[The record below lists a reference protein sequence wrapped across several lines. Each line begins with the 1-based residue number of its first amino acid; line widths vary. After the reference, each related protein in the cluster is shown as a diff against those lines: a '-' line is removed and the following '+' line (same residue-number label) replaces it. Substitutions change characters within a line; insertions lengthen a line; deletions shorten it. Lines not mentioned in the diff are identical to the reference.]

1 MDAMGFQLHAKI
13 TIPHLKG
20 RDNYYTEEQLEGT
33 LYSYPRYFAEILD
46 NLSKEPSTSMMG
58 HTTTSNFMKKYY
70 ANDFEL
76 EDMKKLVTTGGA
88 SESTTIINPLKAP
101 GKAILEQL
109 MLMIHNL

>member
-1 MDAMGFQLHAKI
+1 
-13 TIPHLKG
+13 
-20 RDNYYTEEQLEGT
+20 
-33 LYSYPRYFAEILD
+33 
-46 NLSKEPSTSMMG
+46 
-58 HTTTSNFMKKYY
+58 MKKYY